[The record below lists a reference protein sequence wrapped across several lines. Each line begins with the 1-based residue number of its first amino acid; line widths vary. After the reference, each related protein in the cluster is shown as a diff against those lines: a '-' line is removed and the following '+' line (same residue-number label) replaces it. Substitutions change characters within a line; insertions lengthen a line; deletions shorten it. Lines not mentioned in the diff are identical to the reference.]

1 MNKDK
6 GKHYN
11 YKGDL
16 IEKPSE
22 DYVQS
27 QKKLN
32 NLAYEKYDDLRK
44 NGYTNSRALAGLE
57 SHEKCRVQNR
67 NHKK

>member
-1 MNKDK
+1 MS

-16 IEKPSE
+16 IEKPSQE
-22 DYVQS
+22 YIDS

-32 NLAYEKYDDLRK
+32 NLAYEKYDSLRK
-44 NGYTNSRALAGLE
+44 SGYTNSRALGELE
-57 SHEKCRVQNR
+57 THEKCRVQER